1 MRLGEIVR
9 ADLGFG
15 LQSQTYN
22 ICRMLKPDKLLLID
36 SRSFNQND
44 QKYDLYENFNY
55 QVSDGFV
62 TNRDALTFIRD
73 LTHIITAE
81 TFYNHF
87 LVSQS
92 NLRGIKT
99 FNQYNWEFCE
109 HIEKQHLP
117 QPYKW
122 LAPSY
127 WKLEEMQ
134 NLFDNVVYLPPPI
147 IMSDFKR
154 SRDKNLSRDGKKRFL
169 HVIGKAATK
178 DRNGTLDVLD
188 ALRYTDRDFELVIRS
203 QFKLEGYDLEDRRI
217 RVEIGNIQDQGDLY
231 SDFDAMILP
240 RRYGGLCLP
249 MNEALCSA
257 LPVIMT
263 DISPNNQILPSLWL
277 IDSEICDVFR
287 ARTLIDV
294 YRANTQDLAER
305 INWFCSLSRD
315 ELNIQ
320 KANALAIGHEN
331 YSSDTLKEHYINELE
346 LND

>member
-263 DISPNNQILPSLWL
+263 DISPNNQVLPSSWL